1 MVISDSFHIAIR
13 YSIKVFTPFLDTF
26 KWTPDSADY
35 GQNILNCR
43 RSNPQFL
50 ESPHFDFCCGLAKV
64 ADRWIL
70 VTMLQTKDH
79 LFDCPAEFHHHS
91 PDTKSEPSDHQA
103 ILRMEGTNAF
113 LQTVAIQIL
122 HSSHIHLS
130 MNFYSNQVLKDTK
143 KMFEMRVRLSDQ
155 NNREVGLLQKRA
167 ISQDL
172 IWWKVSVLNNKGKA
186 TKLWVIWYQNEQNR
200 VNFNAPKIVGSYL
213 ANRSISDFHFYLSE
227 TTIWYLNFWYM
238 FRVSAFL
245 RHF

>member
-1 MVISDSFHIAIR
+1 MNGNFWFFSHC

-26 KWTPDSADY
+26 KWTSFW
-35 GQNILNCR
+35 LR
-43 RSNPQFL
+43 RSKHFELQRNSTNPQFL

-113 LQTVAIQIL
+113 LQTVVIQIL

-167 ISQDL
+167 ISQD
-172 IWWKVSVLNNKGKA
+172 
-186 TKLWVIWYQNEQNR
+186 
-200 VNFNAPKIVGSYL
+200 
-213 ANRSISDFHFYLSE
+213 
-227 TTIWYLNFWYM
+227 
-238 FRVSAFL
+238 
-245 RHF
+245 

>member
-1 MVISDSFHIAIR
+1 MVISDSFHIA
-13 YSIKVFTPFLDTF
+13 TPSRFSRRF
-26 KWTPDSADY
+26 WTRLNELHSDY
-35 GQNILNCR
+35 DGQNILNC
-43 RSNPQFL
+43 SNPQFL

-113 LQTVAIQIL
+113 LQTVVIQIL

-167 ISQDL
+167 ISQD
-172 IWWKVSVLNNKGKA
+172 
-186 TKLWVIWYQNEQNR
+186 
-200 VNFNAPKIVGSYL
+200 
-213 ANRSISDFHFYLSE
+213 
-227 TTIWYLNFWYM
+227 
-238 FRVSAFL
+238 
-245 RHF
+245 

>member
-1 MVISDSFHIAIR
+1 MVISDSFHIA
-13 YSIKVFTPFLDTF
+13 TPSRFSRRF
-26 KWTPDSADY
+26 WTRLNELHSDY
-35 GQNILNCR
+35 DGQNILNC
-43 RSNPQFL
+43 SNPQFL

-70 VTMLQTKDH
+70 VTLQTKDH
-79 LFDCPAEFHHHS
+79 LFDCPAEFLHHS

-113 LQTVAIQIL
+113 LQTVVIQIL

-167 ISQDL
+167 ISQD
-172 IWWKVSVLNNKGKA
+172 
-186 TKLWVIWYQNEQNR
+186 
-200 VNFNAPKIVGSYL
+200 
-213 ANRSISDFHFYLSE
+213 
-227 TTIWYLNFWYM
+227 
-238 FRVSAFL
+238 
-245 RHF
+245 